1 MQDFPQPT
9 DLGNGLSWT
18 AKFIDWEWARYG
30 RFYFLVDLYQGGIAI
45 KQLKIYTDDYGYGD
59 PNRKQT
65 NAELMERVRATLH
78 AHALSGESN
87 TDAVESG

>member
-18 AKFIDWEWARYG
+18 AKFTDWEWARYG
-30 RFYFLVDLYQGGIAI
+30 RFYFLVDLHQGGNVV
-45 KQLKIYTDDYGYGD
+45 KQLKIYTSDFGYGD
-59 PNRKQT
+59 PNRTQS
-65 NAELMERVRATLH
+65 NEQLMERVRATLH

-87 TDAVESG
+87 TDSV